1 MSTFLLIYLYD
12 RKPEDPTEETRRKN
26 IISKSIKPYKNKIPD
41 GETCAICLSDL
52 KSAKPVVLEKPALQQ
67 NELAKTE
74 DSVDIEINGETPF
87 QTDKCN
93 HFFHKECLET
103 WLMIK
108 MRCPT
113 CRTPIDPKLIKKDSS
128 TQTESQ
134 SSQVNAEPAG
144 DNMTN

>member
-1 MSTFLLIYLYD
+1 MLIYLYD

-74 DSVDIEINGETPF
+74 DTVDNIEINGETPF
-87 QTDKCN
+87 QTDRCN

-134 SSQVNAEPAG
+134 SSSQVNAEPAG